1 MNKEKIKHHLAKL
14 QQNHAELDR
23 KIKEG
28 YSHYIDDEHLQKMK
42 FFRELTLY
50 FKLRI
55 FPLLISSKTFPF
67 R

>member
-42 FFRELTLY
+42 FEKAATKREIVE
-50 FKLRI
+50 FEDKL
-55 FPLLISSKTFPF
+55 KAQQNEA
-67 R
+67 